1 MIPGMMRFDKLHVVI
16 QAVMGWKD
24 AHLHLFRVAE
34 DDVGISDPDFDL
46 EAIEEQTVKVEDV
59 VVGQR
64 FRYAYDFGGRWDHE
78 ILVESIEPVLLVLKR
93 AVCLDG
99 ERACTPEDV
108 GGIRGFEEFLLV
120 LSDPDHE
127 EHQHY
132 LSWSGGHFDATL
144 FSAAAANAAL
154 QRIF

>member
-64 FRYAYDFGGRWDHE
+64 FRYAYDFGGR
-78 ILVESIEPVLLVLKR
+78 
-93 AVCLDG
+93 
-99 ERACTPEDV
+99 
-108 GGIRGFEEFLLV
+108 
-120 LSDPDHE
+120 
-127 EHQHY
+127 
-132 LSWSGGHFDATL
+132 
-144 FSAAAANAAL
+144 
-154 QRIF
+154 